1 MRSLPERRTGRVIK
15 AEQLHSTGAP
25 QPHLA
30 RASQPAPHVAPKAQN
45 PSENML
51 DVARQVARATLLAAQ
66 HDAKVLR
73 ETAGREARQKGMAEG
88 RAAGYAEGIQQAKID
103 SQRILEDANRQARE
117 ILRKAEG
124 DVGQLACEIAAHLL
138 GVELRLNPEIVERA
152 VLAVLE
158 ESAAQGPV
166 SIEVS
171 AQDYQR
177 VLEAAPTFRTAIGS
191 AAELRIAEDR
201 NLPPGGLRVS
211 GPHGIVERNWQEG
224 LLAISEAFEEVAR
237 RGV

>member
-15 AEQLHSTGAP
+15 AAQLHTAGAP
-25 QPHLA
+25 RPVQTAQQTPYG
-30 RASQPAPHVAPKAQN
+30 ASQPKN
-45 PSENML
+45 PADNLLE
-51 DVARQVARATLLAAQ
+51 VARQVARATLLAAQ

-73 ETAGREARQKGMAEG
+73 DATARDARQKGMAEG

-103 SQRILEDANRQARE
+103 SERMLKDAARQAQE
-117 ILRKAEG
+117 ILRRAEG
-124 DVGQLACEIAAHLL
+124 EVGQLACEIAAHLL

-152 VLAVLE
+152 VLAILE
-158 ESAAQGPV
+158 ESAPQGPI

-171 AQDYQR
+171 TNDYQR
-177 VLEAAPTFRTAIGS
+177 VLEAAPTFRTALGS

-201 NLPPGGLRVS
+201 NLPPGGVRVS